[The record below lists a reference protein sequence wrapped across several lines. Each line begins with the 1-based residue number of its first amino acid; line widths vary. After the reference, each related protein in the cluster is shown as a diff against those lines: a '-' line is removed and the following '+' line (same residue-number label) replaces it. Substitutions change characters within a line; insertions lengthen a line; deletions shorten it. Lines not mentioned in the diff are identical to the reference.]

1 MFEIEK
7 VRENI
12 RLLDCSEAKSL
23 LLFMYIRLNTEIKGM
38 GEDESKQTIKE
49 LMDIYAALPD
59 SRN

>member
-12 RLLDCSEAKSL
+12 RLLDGSEAKSL
-23 LLFMYIRLNTEIKGM
+23 LLFLYIRLNTEIKGM
-38 GEDESKQTIKE
+38 GEDDSKQTIKE